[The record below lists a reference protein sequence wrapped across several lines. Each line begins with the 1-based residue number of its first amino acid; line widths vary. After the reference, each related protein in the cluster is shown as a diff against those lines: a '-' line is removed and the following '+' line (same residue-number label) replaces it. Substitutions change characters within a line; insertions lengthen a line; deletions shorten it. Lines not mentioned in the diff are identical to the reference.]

1 MNYYDQIA
9 EGYEEL
15 HREEQLKKVKLV
27 IDLIN
32 IGDETVLDVGCGT
45 ALYGDLFS
53 DYTGVDN
60 SKGMLEKSKYN
71 VQYGDAEEIPFL
83 DDSFDCVIS
92 ITALQNVKNIQKAI
106 SEIKRVSKNKI
117 AISVLKKSSKISKF
131 KELLSDFEQFEE
143 DKDIIFYKLIKHSE

>member
-1 MNYYDQIA
+1 MNYYDQISS
-9 EGYEEL
+9 GYDEL
-15 HREEQLKKVKLV
+15 HSEEQLKKVKLIIEL
-27 IDLIN
+27 ID
-32 IGDETVLDVGCGT
+32 IGDEKVLDVGCGT

-53 DYTGVDN
+53 DYTGMDN

-71 VQYGDAEEIPFL
+71 VQYGEAEELPFL

-92 ITALQNVKNIQKAI
+92 ITALQNVEDIEKAI
-106 SEIKRVSKNKI
+106 LEIKRVAKNKI

-131 KELLSDFEQFEE
+131 KELLSDFESFEE